1 MRIVITCVSA
11 LALSLS
17 MALED
22 PARLEFK
29 THGFSIEALEETS
42 EVTVQALVMTLPPTD
57 GFAANIN
64 VQVQPYTGTL
74 EEYMALS
81 TTQLKQVNFKELKTE
96 TKGGRCMME
105 YTGTTQG
112 RALHFYSV
120 AKKRGNK
127 IVLVTATAT
136 QAQWPKVSQKLLRC
150 ADSLKIGDAK

>member
-17 MALED
+17 MALAD

-29 THGFSIEALEETS
+29 THGFSIEALEEPS
-42 EVTVQALVMTLPPTD
+42 DATVQALVMTLPATD
-57 GFAANIN
+57 GFAANVN
-64 VQVQPYTGTL
+64 VQVQPYAGTL
-74 EEYMALS
+74 AEYMALS
-81 TTQLKQVNFKELKTE
+81 KTQLEQVKFKEIKTD
-96 TKGGRCMME
+96 TNDDRCVME

-127 IVLVTATAT
+127 IILATATAT

-150 ADSLKIGDAK
+150 ANSLKLDDAN